1 MKKILLP
8 TDFSDNSWNAIAYAL
23 KLYKNQKCNFVLLN
37 TYTPI
42 IYNVDYMEINGVTT
56 GVIDSM
62 KEASENSLN
71 DLLNKIQ
78 KEFKNPNHSF
88 SMLSSFNTLVSEIKD
103 LHKENK
109 IDFIVMG
116 TKGATGL
123 AEILFGSNTIHII
136 KNVKC
141 PILAVPSGF
150 DFESPEEILFPSDYE
165 LSFKQK
171 HLQPVLEIAETY
183 TSRVHFLNV
192 SFDNN
197 LTDKQTNNKKTL
209 ERSFKKIAHVFHS
222 VSNQNV
228 TDAIARFGLKVDINL
243 LVMINNKHSFFEN
256 LFFQSK
262 IHQIGF
268 HLNIPFLIIPS
279 KI

>member
-8 TDFSDNSWNAIAYAL
+8 TDFSDNAWNAIVYAL
-23 KLYKNQKCNFVLLN
+23 KLYKNQKCKFVLLN
-37 TYTPI
+37 TYTPM
-42 IYNVDYMEINGVTT
+42 IYNIDYMEINGATANVVNSIRET
-56 GVIDSM
+56 
-62 KEASENSLN
+62 SEKGLN
-71 DLLNKIQ
+71 DVLTKIQ
-78 KEFKNPNHSF
+78 KKFKNPNHTF
-88 SMLSSFNTLVSEIKD
+88 TMLSSFNTLVSEIKE
-103 LHKENK
+103 LHQENI

-123 AEILFGSNTIHII
+123 TEILFGSNTIHVI

-150 DFESPEEILFPSDYE
+150 GFESPEEILFPSDYE
-165 LSFKQK
+165 ISFKQK
-171 HLQPVLEIAETY
+171 HLQPIIEIAEPY

-192 SFDNN
+192 SFGND
-197 LTDKQTNNKKTL
+197 LTDTQIENKKIL
-209 ERSFKKIAHVFHS
+209 ESSFKKIAHIFHS
-222 VSNQNV
+222 VPNQNV

-279 KI
+279 KV